1 MSLNLRHIRL
11 RSIAAGL
18 LTDVGGTIAAL
29 VLADLVLSYIAAT
42 KHISAK
48 EYGEHL
54 AHGPIFQFLY
64 TVNGLMFSCAG
75 ALVTS
80 LLSRPYCTL
89 NALLF
94 GIFTTLTS
102 LCFLTTSFDY
112 YTMLVCIIIPPMCV
126 LVGFLVARSSP

>member
-1 MSLNLRHIRL
+1 MSLDLRHIRL

-18 LTDVGGTIAAL
+18 LTDVGGTIAAMIL
-29 VLADLVLSYIAAT
+29 GDLVLSFIAAT
-42 KHISAK
+42 KGISAE
-48 EYGEHL
+48 EYGRHL
-54 AHGPIFQFLY
+54 ASGPIFQFLSM
-64 TVNGLMFSCAG
+64 VNGLMFSCAG

-80 LLSRPYCTL
+80 LLSRPYCLL

-102 LCFLTTSFDY
+102 LCFFTTSIDY

-126 LVGFLVARSSP
+126 MVGFFVSRSSL